1 MFGFSSQCG
10 TSAVL
15 QASAAVILLLSL
27 YEPNVY
33 VYVDVYVAECSVFA
47 LVAVVVQ

>member
-1 MFGFSSQCG
+1 MCPSNFALVKESCF
-10 TSAVL
+10 
-15 QASAAVILLLSL
+15 
-27 YEPNVY
+27 Y